1 MVMDPRSIQH
11 NSSHIIASYG
21 NVRGPGL
28 IGFFFF
34 FGQAKKKLGA
44 WVVEPQ
50 TSEGKEWVQAN
61 TSEDFLAKFKEE
73 ET

>member
-1 MVMDPRSIQH
+1 M
-11 NSSHIIASYG
+11 
-21 NVRGPGL
+21 
-28 IGFFFF
+28 
-34 FGQAKKKLGA
+34 
-44 WVVEPQ
+44 EPQ